1 MITIHL
7 SLCMHSQLR
16 DCNAAIMSGANYCNR
31 LLKKADNG
39 TVFIYLFMFRTF
51 YLKYQKK
58 DAIISINQGH
68 FQFIKFF
75 E

>member
-1 MITIHL
+1 
-7 SLCMHSQLR
+7 
-16 DCNAAIMSGANYCNR
+16 MSGANYCNR

-58 DAIISINQGH
+58 DAIININQGH

-75 E
+75 EWYLLVLISQLFLSL